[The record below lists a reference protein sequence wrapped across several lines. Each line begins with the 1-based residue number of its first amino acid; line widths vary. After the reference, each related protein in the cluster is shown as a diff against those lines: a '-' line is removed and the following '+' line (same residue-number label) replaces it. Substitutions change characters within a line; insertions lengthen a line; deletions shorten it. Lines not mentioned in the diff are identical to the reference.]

1 MVAMATH
8 AYLRVTR
15 DTGEI
20 IDLET
25 ALSEIREGGSPQSY
39 VVDFVASEDDEGEQ
53 AERWPDGTVTAVEPS
68 GQTCPPK

>member
-1 MVAMATH
+1 MVVMATH

-25 ALSEIREGGSPQSY
+25 ALSEIRDGRPPQSY
-39 VVDFVASEDDEGEQ
+39 VVDFVVSEDDEGEQ
-53 AERWPDGTVTAVEPS
+53 AER
-68 GQTCPPK
+68 